1 MTFQW
6 RNLLTFML
14 ISVVLLWQVFVFLF
28 MTYSKSYQTLL
39 IGEHVWWFKKK
50 IQFIVSMY
58 NSVLL
63 LEISN
68 IFNTTWR
75 KGHNYGC
82 LNCSVHVYHSMVLCQ
97 YLIKEGRDL
106 DVHVNVLPEAYWG
119 PLLRLATV
127 ISTADQKVL
136 INQYL
141 PIHYFLQPVL
151 KDRVL
156 IEGKKVLK
164 HFII

>member
-6 RNLLTFML
+6 RNLLIFML

-68 IFNTTWR
+68 IFNTTLR

-82 LNCSVHVYHSMVLCQ
+82 LNCSVHVYHSWCCVSIWL
-97 YLIKEGRDL
+97 
-106 DVHVNVLPEAYWG
+106 
-119 PLLRLATV
+119 
-127 ISTADQKVL
+127 
-136 INQYL
+136 
-141 PIHYFLQPVL
+141 
-151 KDRVL
+151 
-156 IEGKKVLK
+156 KKVETWMCMSMFCQRPAEVPCWDWQLWSVQLIRRCWSTNTYQ
-164 HFII
+164 FIISYSQY